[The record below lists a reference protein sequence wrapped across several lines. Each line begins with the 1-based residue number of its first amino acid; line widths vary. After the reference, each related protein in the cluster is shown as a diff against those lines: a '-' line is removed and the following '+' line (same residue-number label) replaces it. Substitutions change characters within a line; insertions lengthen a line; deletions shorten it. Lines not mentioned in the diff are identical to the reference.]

1 MSTLSSQITEVF
13 RSDTDRTVGDLIDSI
28 STKSYGFMFLVLT
41 VPSALPVPA
50 PGYSTPFGIILT
62 FLGIQYILGKDV
74 PWFPNWLRNMKLKKN
89 DGQGKL
95 MKSVVSFISFFERFV
110 KPRSILPVSARAKEI
125 FFGLVITLC
134 SISMILP
141 IPLTNTGPSLGIFI
155 MGIGFLQEDEL
166 FEFFGLL
173 VGLAGIALSLSII
186 FFGVTAVE
194 FAINQIRTLF

>member
-1 MSTLSSQITEVF
+1 
-13 RSDTDRTVGDLIDSI
+13 
-28 STKSYGFMFLVLT
+28 MFLVLT